1 MDLKKKKEA
10 TWHCTRD
17 YYLFLECLQILRQRG
32 LLVQMLTHKRNPSK
46 FRLVEIFKL

>member
-1 MDLKKKKEA
+1 MALKKKKKEA

-32 LLVQMLTHKRNPSK
+32 LLVQMLTHTQKKSQ
-46 FRLVEIFKL
+46 